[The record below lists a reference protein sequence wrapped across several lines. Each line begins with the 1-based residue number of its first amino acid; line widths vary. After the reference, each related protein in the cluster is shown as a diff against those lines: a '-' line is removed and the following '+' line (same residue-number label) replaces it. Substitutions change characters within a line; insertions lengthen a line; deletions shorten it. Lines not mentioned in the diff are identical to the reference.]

1 MVAVIPAS
9 HLLLT
14 AIAALSALQAEIPWD
29 LTCQRLPDVLK
40 YIQYP
45 TDKDELD
52 DACRS
57 LDYMLKR
64 YNRQQLS
71 IPPSVMD
78 KVPLL
83 IRYMTHPYRHVQR
96 SSRGVINTIASGSD
110 DESQALLDNGILEFL
125 RVLLN

>member
-1 MVAVIPAS
+1 MVAVVPAS

-14 AIAALSALQAEIPWD
+14 TIAALAALQAEIPWD
-29 LTCQRLPDVLK
+29 LTCQRLPDVLQ
-40 YIQYP
+40 YIQFP

-71 IPPSVMD
+71 IPQTVME

-83 IRYMTHPYRHVQR
+83 VRYMTHSYKHVQR

-110 DESQALLDNGILEFL
+110 E
-125 RVLLN
+125 